1 MSVNLLPKYRVI
13 AIVTVVCIA
22 FSALAWSGGRR
33 LQPASVQGSDSIP
46 SRSRPAK
53 KAPKHKKHVEEGRV
67 ARELDLRMDVDDTEG
82 MPEIPDL
89 DAPNNMVIDL
99 DMPAID
105 MDALNDLNAQFG
117 PPPIPDRIDIDAL
130 DELKDMVI
138 GEDDLQTL
146 KDLNI
151 DEEIWN
157 ELRAL
162 KEQMDDLRSELEEEQ
177 ANGINDYR
185 LHREA
190 EAIMEAVRAEM
201 PRVRKEVQKTLEEY
215 NNPKLWQ

>member
-1 MSVNLLPKYRVI
+1 M
-13 AIVTVVCIA
+13 
-22 FSALAWSGGRR
+22 
-33 LQPASVQGSDSIP
+33 
-46 SRSRPAK
+46 
-53 KAPKHKKHVEEGRV
+53 